1 MELIET
7 HLKCVKAEL
16 EAVLSSSPLII
27 RTYTKHLAKAQGK
40 YIRAI
45 SVLSAAIRDDESID
59 SDAIKFAASIE
70 LLHLATLVHDDVMD
84 NADSRRG
91 ISTLHKEYGHKTAI
105 ICGDYLLAVALNLL
119 NDVEDKKAYIDYSI
133 SNYMAEVAL
142 GELTQHINNGNY
154 NIKVADYLKI
164 VRGKTAALFEASFVA
179 GAMSMKETAINL
191 EPYKK
196 FGHNV
201 GMIFQFID
209 DCIDFEVDEKSAK
222 KPTQTDFEQ
231 GVFTLPLIK
240 SMERAGKKFLA
251 LTRLEVNNLVKEYN
265 GVAYTRDKAMS
276 YYKESLELIP
286 LITVN
291 PLKQEALNNILEA
304 SMGYLL

>member
-45 SVLSAAIRDDESID
+45 SVLSAAIKDDESID
-59 SDAIKFAASIE
+59 SDAIKFAAAIE

-119 NDVEDKKAYIDYSI
+119 NDVESKKDYIDYNI

-154 NIKVADYLKI
+154 NISVSDYLGI
-164 VRGKTAALFEASFVA
+164 IRGKTAALFEASFVA
-179 GAMSMKETAINL
+179 GSMSMKEEAIDL

-196 FGHNV
+196 LGHNI

-209 DCIDFEVDEKSAK
+209 DCIDFE

-240 SMERAGKKFLA
+240 AMERAGKKFTA
-251 LTRLEVNNLVKEYN
+251 LTRLEVNNLVREYN
-265 GVAYTRDKAMS
+265 GVAYTREKAMA
-276 YYKESLELIP
+276 YYNESIELIP
-286 LITVN
+286 LITLN
-291 PLKQEALNNILEA
+291 PLKQEALNNILKA